1 MGRISPGT
9 AEALD
14 GQERPK
20 HRIWMDHVAHFVSDD
35 IMALPAVK
43 LHTAMIYL
51 PSTVRKQHVT
61 VSVHGVGLVY
71 RTWFRK
77 EVVVTDVVCEDV
89 DGLCACAKKG
99 LVNGS
104 SLVLGRGDKLLAS
117 FAVLLTKEQHRCPD
131 QSQSSACELWTR
143 RLRSRHGV

>member
-20 HRIWMDHVAHFVSDD
+20 HRIWLVHVAHFVSDD

-43 LHTAMIYL
+43 LRTAMIYL

-61 VSVHGVGLVY
+61 VSVHGVGLV
-71 RTWFRK
+71 
-77 EVVVTDVVCEDV
+77 
-89 DGLCACAKKG
+89 
-99 LVNGS
+99 
-104 SLVLGRGDKLLAS
+104 
-117 FAVLLTKEQHRCPD
+117 
-131 QSQSSACELWTR
+131 
-143 RLRSRHGV
+143 